1 MKALRF
7 ACFLLKTGMGNIIH
21 CAPTLVPILAVRVPA
36 LVFARSCHPYCS
48 YRPYHPCLAALHP
61 VLHKLFAE
69 YTDELGEYTGWG
81 GGADSRW
88 QIFQRGLRLLTR
100 DQQVRILLEMCEY
113 EGYVK
118 HGRPSDEDI
127 STLRALLLDHS
138 APGSDAAAA
147 RRRL

>member
-1 MKALRF
+1 MADPSSRL
-7 ACFLLKTGMGNIIH
+7 
-21 CAPTLVPILAVRVPA
+21 PVRVVELA
-36 LVFARSCHPYCS
+36 TSMFARETGFSG
-48 YRPYHPCLAALHP
+48 P

-127 STLRALLLDHS
+127 STLRALLLLSLIHI
-138 APGSDAAAA
+138 
-147 RRRL
+147 

>member
-1 MKALRF
+1 M
-7 ACFLLKTGMGNIIH
+7 
-21 CAPTLVPILAVRVPA
+21 
-36 LVFARSCHPYCS
+36 FARETGFSG
-48 YRPYHPCLAALHP
+48 P

-147 RRRL
+147 RLATLTDWKAVQDSWPGTTV